1 LSRRRHFYIIVRKVR
16 VLRDGFLP
24 EEQERGR
31 FRGKRAA
38 ILSVSLALHA
48 LLVLGLYHARMT
60 VKILPFGGEV
70 RSVRLAPPVPMVLPG
85 RIEDYIRTHPSP
97 GVIRPGTPPRGSRP
111 AEPPGKPSGAPKGEE
126 AGRGSGLVP
135 ENNAPGAPPA
145 SGESL
150 VGSFALS
157 SRYPEEE
164 DGRLRINLLAIP
176 DHVQDAPMGFE
187 GGVPSGRSF
196 RRYTLP
202 GSASSRGGSR
212 GSGAGGGAAGG
223 GQRASAVFQ
232 SPGYDISPWAAKVIE
247 RVQINW
253 TIPSGPNV
261 TGRSE
266 VRIAVTIE
274 RNGAFSA
281 FDVTELS
288 DREVFNAAAAAALR
302 ACEPLPALPDDFPA
316 SNLPAVFVFAY
327 HD

>member
-1 LSRRRHFYIIVRKVR
+1 M
-16 VLRDGFLP
+16 RDGFLP
-24 EEQERGR
+24 EEKDRGPLHK
-31 FRGKRAA
+31 KRAA
-38 ILSVSLALHA
+38 ILAVSLAFHA

-60 VKILPFGGEV
+60 IKILPFGEEV
-70 RSVRLAPPVPMVLPG
+70 RNVRLAPPVPMVLPG

-97 GVIRPGTPPRGSRP
+97 GVFEPGTASQERRP
-111 AEPPGKPSGAPKGEE
+111 AEPPGEPSGAPKGGN

-135 ENNAPGAPPA
+135 ENLMKNVPGAPPA
-145 SGESL
+145 AGESRI
-150 VGSFALS
+150 GSFALS
-157 SRYPEEE
+157 SRYPEEEE

-202 GSASSRGGSR
+202 GLASSRRGSR
-212 GSGAGGGAAGG
+212 GSGTGGGGTGG
-223 GQRASAVFQ
+223 SQRASAIFQ

-247 RVQINW
+247 RVQTSW
-253 TIPSGPNV
+253 SIPSGPNV

-274 RNGAFSA
+274 KNGAFSA
-281 FDVTELS
+281 FEVTDLADLEI
-288 DREVFNAAAAAALR
+288 FNAAAAAALR
-302 ACEPLPALPDDFPA
+302 ASEPLPALPDDFPA